1 MFDFKETVAKL
12 DDVPAE
18 FRCFYEDRNGVTT
31 LLTDNPVVKAS
42 VSALNGLNGA
52 LTNARKNADSA
63 GAKLAALKPLEAF
76 GPIEEWANIIPTKV
90 KELET
95 QLAKKANFDPE
106 EAKKAIAESM
116 KGEIANRD
124 TKIGSLQSALNKH
137 LVHGQTAQALAKHN
151 GIVDLAMP
159 HVLSRLRVEEDNG
172 EYGVVVLDDHGKIAY
187 SKKRGG
193 ERMDVDEFV
202 EEMSTNTTYA
212 PLFKSTQG
220 GGGGTH
226 RENQRPN
233 TPPPS
238 NSGNMTAREK
248 IAAGLRQMGQ

>member
-31 LLTDNPVVKAS
+31 LLSDNPVVKAS

-52 LTNARKNADSA
+52 LTNARKNADTA
-63 GAKLAALKPLEAF
+63 GARLAALKPLESF
-76 GPIEEWANIIPTKV
+76 GPVEEWATTIPSKI

-137 LVHGQTAQALAKHN
+137 LIHGQTAQALAKHN
-151 GIVDLAMP
+151 GIVDLALP

-172 EYGVVVLDDHGKIAY
+172 EFGVVVLDDAGKIAY

-226 RENQRPN
+226 REHQRPP
-233 TPPPS
+233 TPS
-238 NSGNMTAREK
+238 STGGTGMSAREK
-248 IAAGLRQMGQ
+248 IAVGLRQMG

>member
-1 MFDFKETVAKL
+1 MFDFRETVAKV

-31 LLTDNPVVKAS
+31 LLSDNPVVKAS

-52 LTNARKNADSA
+52 LSNARKNADSA
-63 GAKLAALKPLEAF
+63 SARLASLKPLEAF
-76 GPIEEWANIIPTKV
+76 GAAEEWGTSIPAKL

-116 KGEIANRD
+116 KGEISNRD
-124 TKIGSLQSALNKH
+124 TKIGALQSALNKH
-137 LVHGQTAQALAKHN
+137 LIHGQTAQALAKHN
-151 GIVDLAMP
+151 GIVDLAIP

-172 EYGVVVLDDHGKIAY
+172 EFGVVVLDDSGKIAY

-193 ERMDVDEFV
+193 ERMDVDEYV
-202 EEMSTNTTYA
+202 EEMSQNTTYA

-233 TPPPS
+233 TPPPTGTS
-238 NSGNMTAREK
+238 MTAKEK
-248 IAAGLRQMGQ
+248 IAAGLRQMSK